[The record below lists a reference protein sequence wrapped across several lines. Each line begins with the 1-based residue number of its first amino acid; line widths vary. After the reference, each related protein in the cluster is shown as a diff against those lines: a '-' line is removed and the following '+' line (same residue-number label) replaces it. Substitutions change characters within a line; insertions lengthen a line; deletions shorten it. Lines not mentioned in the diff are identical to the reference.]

1 MNIMDIL
8 GYVGTGLGFVIAIIT
23 FISAKKK
30 GGNID
35 NLKSGLKDSKNIIE
49 LVKDL
54 IPQAIREAEK
64 SNSTPTVK
72 KLIAVSWIVIECAK
86 RAINYD
92 TYAKFIDDELEN
104 QVKFTN
110 EVNVNKVT
118 VSKEVT
124 K

>member
-1 MNIMDIL
+1 MKIMDIL
-8 GYVGTGLGFVIAIIT
+8 GYIGTGLGIVIAIIT

-54 IPQAIREAEK
+54 IPQAIRVAEQQGG
-64 SNSTPTVK
+64 SPAFK
-72 KLIAVSWIVIECAK
+72 KLTAISWLVIECAK
-86 RAINYD
+86 SSINYND
-92 TYAKFIDDELEN
+92 YSKFIDNEVEN

-110 EVNVNKVT
+110 EVNVNKIEVK
-118 VSKEVT
+118 KEV
-124 K
+124 